1 MNTFVRVT
9 ATLLIL
15 FVLLKSARGQSY
27 ENLVFEGG
35 GVRGIAYCGA
45 LNVLEKEG
53 VVKNIKRVAGTSA
66 GAIQA
71 ALLSLNYSSEEITMI
86 ISDMNVRQ
94 FNDGQMIFFGG
105 SRRLKKNYGW
115 YKGDELLKWMEQL
128 IEKKTGNPTLT
139 FKQLHE
145 LTLTDS
151 KFKDLY
157 ITATNL
163 TKQRAELLS
172 YERFPDMKISD
183 AVRISISIPL
193 YYRAAFMDS
202 LHRVTYKPKQ
212 GIKYDVL
219 VDGGIL
225 DNYPIHTFD
234 RKKYLDVNDTSS
246 EVALNGATLGIRL
259 DSEEQIRYDSAN
271 LGLAPVNINGFKS
284 YLLAFYNIIIE
295 NLNRQKLTADDWK
308 RTISVSTEN
317 IGPRVKRT
325 SAKSKETLIESGKR
339 SAQTFLRK
347 TSPP

>member
-1 MNTFVRVT
+1 MKSFVRVT
-9 ATLLIL
+9 ATLIISFLLIKN
-15 FVLLKSARGQSY
+15 VAGQSY

-45 LNVLEKEG
+45 LNVLEKKG
-53 VVKNIKRVAGTSA
+53 VVQNIRRVAGTSA

-71 ALLSLNYSSEEITMI
+71 ALLSLNYSSEEITKI
-86 ISDMNVRQ
+86 ISEMNVRQ

-115 YKGDELLKWMEQL
+115 YKGDAMLKWMEEL
-128 IEKKTGNPTLT
+128 VEKKTGNPTLT

-145 LTLTDS
+145 LALKDTR
-151 KFKDLY
+151 FKDLY

-202 LHRVTYKPKQ
+202 LHHVTYKPKS
-212 GIKYDVL
+212 GVRYDVL

-234 RKKYLDVNDTSS
+234 RKKYLDKLDTSS
-246 EVALNGATLGIRL
+246 EVAFNNMTLGIRL

-271 LGLAPVNINGFKS
+271 LGLAPIDITGFKS

-295 NLNRQKLTADDWK
+295 NLNRQKLTTDDWK

-325 SAKSKETLIESGKR
+325 SAKSKEILIESGKR
-339 SAQTFLRK
+339 SAETFLSK

>member
-1 MNTFVRVT
+1 MRIAFTFAFIFFLT
-9 ATLLIL
+9 NNIA
-15 FVLLKSARGQSY
+15 AQSY

-45 LNVLEKEG
+45 LNVLEKNG
-53 VVKNIKRVAGTSA
+53 IVKDLKRVAGTSA

-71 ALLSLNYSSEEITMI
+71 ALVSLNYSSEEITKI
-86 ISDMNVRQ
+86 IGEMNVRK
-94 FNDGQMIFFGG
+94 FNDGQMLFFGG
-105 SRRLKKNYGW
+105 SHRLRKNYGW
-115 YKGDELLKWMEQL
+115 YKGDVFLKWMAGL
-128 IEKKTGNPTLT
+128 IARKTGNPDLT

-145 LTLTDS
+145 LTLKDRS
-151 KFKDLY
+151 FKDLY

-163 TKQRAELLS
+163 SKQRAELLS
-172 YERFPDMKISD
+172 YENFPDMKISD

-202 LHRVTYKPKQ
+202 LRQITYKPKAST
-212 GIKYDVL
+212 KYDIL

-234 RKKYLDVNDTSS
+234 KKKYVDVNDTSS
-246 EVALNGATLGIRL
+246 QVIINQSTLGIRL
-259 DSEEQIRYDSAN
+259 DSQEQIRYDSAN
-271 LGLAPVNINGFKS
+271 LGLAPVSITGFKS

-295 NLNRQKLTADDWK
+295 NLNRQKLTPEDWK

-325 SAKSKETLIESGKR
+325 SSKSKDTLIDSGKR
-339 SAQTFLRK
+339 SAEVFLSK
-347 TSPP
+347 TSSP